1 MAIDIAIPKLGMTMK
16 EAKVVAW
23 AFPEGDRVEAGQVV
37 LQVETAKVT
46 HDVEAQASGFLH
58 ILAAPGETYPVGAA
72 VGQLAETEEE
82 LARLQV
88 ETPAPHVTAA
98 APVAEEAGT
107 AASVATA
114 PAAGATPSDPAGP
127 PSGKTRISPLAKR
140 LAQEHNLDLTT
151 VTGSGPNGR
160 IVKEDVEKA
169 LAARA
174 AGVAAPAAVEAEP
187 WTGEVIDGKRVKTVL
202 PLQGMRKAIADH
214 MVHSLQVAAQLTTMT
229 EFDMTELIKLRKLL
243 LARESTL
250 GFRVSYTD
258 LIVFIVARTLKAVP
272 IVNASLIDGRVVL
285 WEDVHVGVAVALQLS
300 EYESGLIVPVVKN
313 ADRKSLPEINRSVS
327 EVVAKAREGKVL
339 PDDVTGSTFTL
350 TNTGTF
356 GNMWA
361 HGTPIINQP
370 ESAILQTGS
379 IVERPAVVDGQ
390 VVPRPMMPASLTF
403 DHRVLDGAP
412 VSVFMGELRDRIE
425 NPAILI
431 LSE

>member
-1 MAIDIAIPKLGMTMK
+1 MARDIAIPKLGMTMK

-23 AFPEGDRVEAGQVV
+23 MFNEGDRVEKGRVV
-37 LQVETAKVT
+37 MQVETAKVT
-46 HDVEAQASGFLH
+46 HDVEAQETGFLH
-58 ILAAPGETYPVGAA
+58 ILAAPGETHPVGAA
-72 VGQLAETEEE
+72 VGQLAETEKE
-82 LARLQV
+82 LAELQAQS
-88 ETPAPHVTAA
+88 PAPEVPAA
-98 APVAEEAGT
+98 ASAP
-107 AASVATA
+107 A
-114 PAAGATPSDPAGP
+114 PAAPAAPAPPAGP
-127 PSGKTRISPLAKR
+127 AGKVKISPLAKR
-140 LAQEHNLDLTT
+140 LAQEHNLDYTR
-151 VTGSGPNGR
+151 VAGSGPNGR
-160 IVKEDVEKA
+160 IVKEDIEQA

-174 AGVAAPAAVEAEP
+174 AGPAVSTAVETEA
-187 WTGEVIDGKRVKTVL
+187 WSGEVIDGKRVKTAI

-243 LARESTL
+243 LGRESSL

-258 LIVFIVARTLKAVP
+258 LIVFILARTLKAVP
-272 IVNASLIDGRVVL
+272 VMNASLIDGRVVL

-313 ADRKSLPEINRSVS
+313 ADRKSLAEIHRSVS
-327 EVVAKAREGKVL
+327 SVVSKAREGTVS

-356 GNMWA
+356 GNAWA

-370 ESAILQTGS
+370 ESAILQTGP

-390 VVPRPMMPASLTF
+390 VVARPLMPSSLTF

-412 VSVFMGELRDRIE
+412 VSKFLGELRDRIE
-425 NPAILI
+425 NPALLI

>member
-1 MAIDIAIPKLGMTMK
+1 MAREIAIPKLGMTMK

-23 AFPEGDRVEAGQVV
+23 MFNEGDRVEKGQVV
-37 LQVETAKVT
+37 MQVETAKVT
-46 HDVEAQASGFLH
+46 NDVEAQESGFLH
-58 ILAAPGETYPVGAA
+58 ILVPPGETHPVGAA

-82 LARLQV
+82 LAELQAQ
-88 ETPAPHVTAA
+88 TPAPDVTAA
-98 APVAEEAGT
+98 APEEK
-107 AASVATA
+107 AAAPASG
-114 PAAGATPSDPAGP
+114 PAAGP
-127 PSGKTRISPLAKR
+127 PGKVKISPLAKR
-140 LAQEHNLDLTT
+140 LAEEHNLDYTT
-151 VTGSGPNGR
+151 VAGSGPNGR
-160 IVKEDVEKA
+160 IVKEDIEKA
-169 LAARA
+169 LAAGPA
-174 AGVAAPAAVEAEP
+174 AAPAPAAVA

-243 LARESTL
+243 VAREASL

-258 LIVFIVARTLKAVP
+258 LLVYIIARTLKTVP
-272 IVNASLIDGRVVL
+272 VMNASLIDGKVVL
-285 WEDVHVGVAVALQLS
+285 WEDVHVGVAVALQVS
-300 EYESGLIVPVVKN
+300 EFENGLIVPVVKN
-313 ADRKSLPEINRSVS
+313 ADQKSLGEINQAVAS
-327 EVVAKAREGKVL
+327 VVAKAREGTIV

-379 IVERPAVVDGQ
+379 IVERPAMVEGQ
-390 VVPRPMMPASLTF
+390 VVGRPLMPVSLTF

-412 VSVFMGELRDRIE
+412 VSAFMAELRDRIE

>member
-1 MAIDIAIPKLGMTMK
+1 MARDIAIPKLGMTMK

-23 AFPEGDRVEAGQVV
+23 MFNEGDRVEKGQVV
-37 LQVETAKVT
+37 MQVETAKVT
-46 HDVEAQASGFLH
+46 NDVEAQESGFLH
-58 ILAAPGETYPVGAA
+58 ILVPPGETHPVGAA

-82 LARLQV
+82 LAELQAQ
-88 ETPAPHVTAA
+88 TPAPDVTAA
-98 APVAEEAGT
+98 APVEK
-107 AASVATA
+107 AAA
-114 PAAGATPSDPAGP
+114 PAAPASGPAAGP
-127 PSGKTRISPLAKR
+127 PGKVKISPLAKR
-140 LAQEHNLDLTT
+140 LAQENNLDYTT
-151 VTGSGPNGR
+151 VAGSGPNGR
-160 IVKEDVEKA
+160 IVKEDIEKA
-169 LAARA
+169 LAAGPA
-174 AGVAAPAAVEAEP
+174 AAPAPAAVA
-187 WTGEVIDGKRVKTVL
+187 WSGEVIDGKRVKTVL

-243 LARESTL
+243 VAREATL

-258 LIVFIVARTLKAVP
+258 LLVYIIARTLKTVP
-272 IVNASLIDGRVVL
+272 VMNASLIDGKVVL
-285 WEDVHVGVAVALQLS
+285 WEDVHVGVAVALQVS
-300 EYESGLIVPVVKN
+300 EFESGLIVPVVKN
-313 ADRKSLPEINRSVS
+313 ADQKSLGEINQAVAS
-327 EVVAKAREGKVL
+327 VVAKAREGTIL

-379 IVERPAVVDGQ
+379 IVDRPAIVEGQ
-390 VVPRPMMPASLTF
+390 VVARSLMPVSLTF

-412 VSVFMGELRDRIE
+412 VSTFLAGLRDRIE